1 MRDFMADKLCINL
14 KIYGLFVAAK
24 VDHTLDLKDEEHE
37 DEDKKLDING
47 DEKDQGIAD
56 GICWLARCT
65 TTQYHIINAAYKLH
79 RDK

>member
-1 MRDFMADKLCINL
+1 MADKLCINL

-24 VDHTLDLKDEEHE
+24 VDHTLDLKDEEEEENE
-37 DEDKKLDING
+37 DGDEKMDIND
-47 DEKDQGIAD
+47 DEKDQEIAD

>member
-1 MRDFMADKLCINL
+1 MADKLCINL

-24 VDHTLDLKDEEHE
+24 VDHTLDSKHEEE
-37 DEDKKLDING
+37 ENEEQDKKMNIND
-47 DEKDQGIAD
+47 DEKDQEIAD

-65 TTQYHIINAAYKLH
+65 TTQYHIINASYKLH